1 LDRVSTGSG
10 SDLVNYGVQ
19 RFFRNIACSSP
30 NQVAI
35 APCTDPVQVRHALLR
50 QNDIASD
57 FDDDPPTRSGTD
69 SVRIN
74 MGEQATAKVA
84 NVATVSAPAKG
95 PVLQRKCACGT
106 HTIGG
111 ADCESCRKEKDP
123 RAGSILQRMSS
134 DNGSIADVPPVVHEV
149 LNSSGQPLD
158 PATRNFFEP
167 RFGRDFSHVRVHA
180 DAHAAESAQAVSA
193 LAYTVGNHIVFG
205 PGRYDSQ
212 SPAGRKLLAHELT
225 HTIQQLGMSGWF
237 GGKLEVGGANDF
249 FEQQADWTAERMMH
263 GSAAVPMP
271 APSLNTVGQ
280 LQTFRLQRDPSD
292 YVGLSI
298 EQLRRRAVT
307 DPEAA
312 EALRLRYRAMTNI
325 ELERF
330 ARNDPMAQSIYADR
344 RVVHPEAEGQ
354 GRFTNSGMRDAL
366 AEEIQ
371 RERLRIERGGGI
383 PRRASSAVEPGG
395 RTQGGTVGAA
405 RTDIPGLEGRTF
417 IGRSVVAGGA
427 RNPQSPF
434 APPTDPVALPQTHG
448 HAEQA
453 IADQLAAELRS
464 VPREQLVGRRVWMLI
479 EQTPCPP
486 CAMEEGVLRRLS
498 KAFPE
503 ITFEVKSL
511 DNSALMVL
519 RNGAEVAPGAAAPAA
534 AAPASTPTAAP
545 TSVQVGTEIRAIS
558 SVRQPNGSTISEIE
572 YIFRDNLD
580 QINRAAP
587 AQGRIPGRM
596 VMRVTTNA
604 EGAITAVE
612 SLSGQPQAMAEAL
625 VRQTLPRALSG
636 EIAGAE
642 GGIAEGAA
650 AAGSRGMARLATGLR
665 VGGWV
670 AFAVITGY
678 QLATATPAQ
687 RPRVAVQAGAGLAT
701 GMATGYVVCNV
712 ILGIETF
719 GWSLVI
725 CGFIAGGAGGYLG
738 SEAAG
743 EVYDEATATD
753 LDRALQ
759 DLSRAPRNVRV
770 LFNILVG
777 DGHALNAEF
786 VRRFMATVP
795 YDLRDYEL
803 VILAGQLGTAT
814 TTAIPAATPQPQPS
828 RTVPPART
836 SVETVCPNCH
846 RAANE
851 RGTGPFRMPEMG
863 DTDRQAIA
871 SWIASQPQQA
881 PQQTPATPGDR
892 SHASPGPIPSRPST
906 SFPSVQEQQGTVCPN
921 CHQGASEQRRFE
933 FPVVD
938 FRSLPPSPT
947 AALDA
952 RLETMRMAIGR
963 LPERQRA
970 PGDISHHPPAT
981 PATTAQPPARPAAP
995 QGFPTVREQ
1004 LGTVCPNCHRA
1015 AGQTTAPSPLALRPT
1030 VTDQD
1035 LSHVARWIQSQPP
1048 AQPAQPATTSHATP
1062 AGVAPPRP
1070 APSFPSAAEQ
1080 AGPCP
1085 NCHQSPTR
1093 SQPLSGSLLDRVGST
1108 GAGGQISQDD
1118 QRRLLEWIQAVERT
1132 P

>member
-1 LDRVSTGSG
+1 
-10 SDLVNYGVQ
+10 
-19 RFFRNIACSSP
+19 
-30 NQVAI
+30 
-35 APCTDPVQVRHALLR
+35 
-50 QNDIASD
+50 
-57 FDDDPPTRSGTD
+57 
-69 SVRIN
+69 
-74 MGEQATAKVA
+74 MGEQATAKVV

-111 ADCESCRKEKDP
+111 TECDSCRKEKDP

-180 DAHAAESAQAVSA
+180 DALAAQSAQSVSA

-225 HTIQQLGMSGWF
+225 HTIQQLRMSGWF

-249 FEQQADWTAERMMH
+249 FEQQADWTAERVMQ
-263 GSAAVPMP
+263 GSAA
-271 APSLNTVGQ
+271 APISASSLNIVGQ
-280 LQTFRLQRDPSD
+280 LQTFRLQRDPND

-325 ELERF
+325 ELERY

-344 RVVHPEAEGQ
+344 HVPAADAEGQ
-354 GRFTNSGMRDAL
+354 GRFSNSGMRDAL

-371 RERLRIERGGGI
+371 RERLRIERAGGT
-383 PRRASSAVEPGG
+383 PRRAPSAVEPNVA
-395 RTQGGTVGAA
+395 RTEGGTIGAA
-405 RTDIPGLEGRTF
+405 RTDIPGLESRTF
-417 IGRSVVAGGA
+417 IGRSPQAGGA
-427 RNPQSPF
+427 VNPQSQF
-434 APPTDPVALPQTHG
+434 APPTDPAVLPQTHG
-448 HAEQA
+448 HAEQG
-453 IADQLAAELRS
+453 IADQLERELRS
-464 VPREQLVGRRVWMLI
+464 IPREQLAGRRVWMLI
-479 EQTPCPP
+479 EQEP
-486 CAMEEGVLRRLS
+486 CATCAMQEGVLQRLS
-498 KAFPE
+498 RAFPE
-503 ITFEVKSL
+503 VTFEVKNL
-511 DNSALMVL
+511 DSSAVIVL
-519 RNGAEVAPGAAAPAA
+519 RNGTRVAQGAAPAA
-534 AAPASTPTAAP
+534 AAPGSTPTAAP
-545 TSVQVGTEIRAIS
+545 TSVQVGTEIRALS

-580 QINRAAP
+580 QINSGAP

-604 EGAITAVE
+604 DGAITAVE

-642 GGIAEGAA
+642 GGMAEGAV

-670 AFAVITGY
+670 AFVVITGY
-678 QLATATPAQ
+678 QLATATPEQ

-701 GMATGYVVCNV
+701 GMATSYVVCNL
-712 ILGIETF
+712 IFGIETV
-719 GWSLVI
+719 GWSLLF
-725 CGFIAGGAGGYLG
+725 CGFFAGGAGGYLG
-738 SEAAG
+738 SEVAG
-743 EVYDEATATD
+743 DVYDEATATD

-759 DLSRAPRNVRV
+759 DLLRAPRNVRV

-777 DGHALNAEF
+777 DGDGLNAEY

-795 YDLRDYEL
+795 DDLLDYEL

-814 TTAIPAATPQPQPS
+814 TTAIQQRPF
-828 RTVPPART
+828 PP
-836 SVETVCPNCH
+836 TVCPNCH
-846 RAANE
+846 RAGRE
-851 RGTGPFRMPEMG
+851 TPSGIPFRLPEI
-863 DTDRQAIA
+863 TESDRQAMA
-871 SWIASQPQQA
+871 SWIASQPR
-881 PQQTPATPGDR
+881 QTPATPDSANR
-892 SHASPGPIPSRPST
+892 SHPSPTQIPSRRSP
-906 SFPSVQEQQGTVCPN
+906 SFPSTEEQRGRIGPN
-921 CHQGASEQRRFE
+921 CHQAPCEHVRSE
-933 FPVVD
+933 FPGVD
-938 FRSLPPSPT
+938 FWSLSPSPT
-947 AALDA
+947 EALDA
-952 RLETMRMAIGR
+952 RLESLRMAIVR
-963 LPERQRA
+963 LPERQRTFR
-970 PGDISHHPPAT
+970 DTSHHPPAT
-981 PATTAQPPARPAAP
+981 PATPAQPPARPATP

-1015 AGQTTAPSPLALRPT
+1015 AGQSTAPSPFALRPT

-1035 LSHVARWIQSQPP
+1035 LSHVARWIQSQP
-1048 AQPAQPATTSHATP
+1048 AVQPARPSQPATQSHATP
-1062 AGVAPPRP
+1062 PGVAPPRP

-1093 SQPLSGSLLDRVGST
+1093 AQPLSGSLLDRVGST

-1118 QRRLLEWIQAVERT
+1118 QRQLLEWIQAVERT

>member
-1 LDRVSTGSG
+1 
-10 SDLVNYGVQ
+10 
-19 RFFRNIACSSP
+19 
-30 NQVAI
+30 
-35 APCTDPVQVRHALLR
+35 
-50 QNDIASD
+50 
-57 FDDDPPTRSGTD
+57 
-69 SVRIN
+69 

-84 NVATVSAPAKG
+84 NAAVVSAPPKG
-95 PVLQRKCACGT
+95 PVLRRKCACGN

-111 ADCESCRKEKDP
+111 AECDSCRKEKDP
-123 RAGSILQRMSS
+123 RNILQRMSS
-134 DNGSIADVPPVVHEV
+134 DHGSAGEVPPIVHEV
-149 LNSSGQPLD
+149 LSSSGQPLD
-158 PATRNFFEP
+158 PASRNFFEP
-167 RFGRDFSHVRVHA
+167 RFGRDFSNVRVHA
-180 DAHAAESAQAVSA
+180 DARAAESAQAVSA
-193 LAYTVGNHIVFG
+193 RAYTVGNHIVFG

-212 SPAGRKLLAHELT
+212 SLAGRKLLAHELT
-225 HTIQQLGMSGWF
+225 HTIQQHGMRGWF

-249 FEQQADWTAERMMH
+249 YEQQADWTVERVMQ
-263 GSAAVPMP
+263 GSV
-271 APSLNTVGQ
+271 APISASSLNTMGQ
-280 LQTFRLQRDPSD
+280 LQTFRLQRDPND

-325 ELERF
+325 ELERY
-330 ARNDPMAQSIYADR
+330 ARSDPMAQSVYADR
-344 RVVHPEAEGQ
+344 RVPAADAEGQ
-354 GRFTNSGMRDAL
+354 GRFSNAGMRDSL

-371 RERLRIERGGGI
+371 RERLRIERAGGT
-383 PRRASSAVEPGG
+383 PRRAPSAVEPGG
-395 RTQGGTVGAA
+395 RTQGGTIGAA

-417 IGRSVVAGGA
+417 IGRSPQAGGA
-427 RNPQSPF
+427 VNPQSQF
-434 APPTDPVALPQTHG
+434 APATDPAVLPQTHG

-453 IADQLAAELRS
+453 IADQLERELRS
-464 VPREQLVGRRVWMLI
+464 IPREQLTGRRVWMLI
-479 EQTPCPP
+479 EQEP
-486 CAMEEGVLRRLS
+486 CATCAMQEGVLQRLS
-498 KAFPE
+498 RAFPE
-503 ITFEVKSL
+503 ITFEVKNL
-511 DNSALMVL
+511 DSSAVIVL
-519 RNGAEVAPGAAAPAA
+519 RNGARVAQGAAPATVA
-534 AAPASTPTAAP
+534 QGSTPTAAP
-545 TSVQVGTEIRAIS
+545 TSVQVGTEIRALS
-558 SVRQPNGSTISEIE
+558 SVRQPNGTTISEIE

-596 VMRVTTNA
+596 VMRITTNA
-604 EGAITAVE
+604 DGAIMAVE

-636 EIAGAE
+636 EIAVAE
-642 GGIAEGAA
+642 GGMAEGA

-665 VGGWV
+665 IGGWV

-687 RPRVAVQAGAGLAT
+687 RPRVAVQAGGGLV
-701 GMATGYVVCNV
+701 GGVATGYVVCNL

-725 CGFIAGGAGGYLG
+725 CGFIAGGAGGYVG
-738 SEAAG
+738 SEVAG
-743 EVYDEATATD
+743 EAYDEATATE

-759 DLSRAPRNVRV
+759 DLSRTPRNVRV

-814 TTAIPAATPQPQPS
+814 TRAIPAAPQQQPL
-828 RTVPPART
+828 RPVPPART
-836 SVETVCPNCH
+836 PVETVCPNCH
-846 RAANE
+846 QAARE
-851 RGTGPFRMPEMG
+851 RSGGAFRMPEISDSDM
-863 DTDRQAIA
+863 QAIA
-871 SWIASQPQQA
+871 GWIASQPQQ
-881 PQQTPATPGDR
+881 TPAAPAPATR
-892 SHASPGPIPSRPST
+892 SHASPTPVPSRPSR
-906 SFPSVQEQQGTVCPN
+906 SFPSVDEQRGTVCPN
-921 CHQGASEQRRFE
+921 CHQGAREQTPLT

-938 FRSLPPSPT
+938 FSSLPPSPT

-952 RLETMRMAIGR
+952 RLESLRMAIGR

-970 PGDISHHPPAT
+970 PGDISHHPPAAPAST
-981 PATTAQPPARPAAP
+981 PQPPPRPAAAP

-1015 AGQTTAPSPLALRPT
+1015 AGQSRAPSPFALRPT

-1035 LSHVARWIQSQPP
+1035 LATVARWIQSQPP
-1048 AQPAQPATTSHATP
+1048 AQPAQPATRSHATP

-1070 APSFPSAAEQ
+1070 TPNFPSAAQ
-1080 AGPCP
+1080 QTGPCP
-1085 NCHQSPTR
+1085 NCHQTPAQ
-1093 SQPLSGSLLDRVGST
+1093 SQPLSGSLLDRVGGT
-1108 GAGGQISQDD
+1108 GGGGQISQDD
-1118 QRRLLEWIQAVERT
+1118 QRRLLEWIQAAERT